1 MLGASRISQQRL
13 RDDLDAIYDDE
24 ARRDSLADSGAGVL
38 SVVDA
43 ADRERSLRALWA
55 DTATSGELKQAV
67 LAQLFG
73 THIPELAIEIVGKV
87 ITSRWSNSS
96 DMMDALEESAA
107 ALLFMAAETAGRL
120 DRVEE
125 ELFRFGRSLDAS
137 AELQMALSNPA
148 TPSPAK
154 VGVVEDL
161 LDGRSDPIT
170 EELLVYLA
178 GHLHG
183 RKMSAAVSQL
193 SDLAAV
199 RRGRVVAEVTS
210 AVPLTEAQTARLT
223 AALSKIQGRQ
233 VIVNVTVDPTV
244 VGGIQVRVGD
254 ELIDGTLATR
264 IEQARRRLTS

>member
-1 MLGASRISQQRL
+1 MLGASRISQQEL
-13 RDDLDAIYDDE
+13 RADLDAVYADE
-24 ARRDSLADSGAGVL
+24 ARRDSLAESGTGVL

-43 ADRERSLRALWA
+43 ADRERSLKALWA
-55 DTATSGELKQAV
+55 DTATSPDVKQAV
-67 LAQLFG
+67 LGQLFG
-73 THIPELAIEIVGKV
+73 SRIPELASEIVGKV
-87 ITSRWSNSS
+87 ITSRWSNAS

-107 ALLFMAAETAGRL
+107 ALLFMAAEADGRL

-125 ELFRFGRSLDAS
+125 ELFRFGRTLDAS

-148 TPSPAK
+148 TPADAK

-161 LDGRSDPIT
+161 LDDRSDPIT

-183 RKMSAAVSQL
+183 RKTSAAVSQL

-210 AVPLTEAQTARLT
+210 AVPLTDAQKTRLS

-233 VIVNVTVDPTV
+233 VIVNVTVDPGV

-254 ELIDGTLATR
+254 EVIDGTLATR